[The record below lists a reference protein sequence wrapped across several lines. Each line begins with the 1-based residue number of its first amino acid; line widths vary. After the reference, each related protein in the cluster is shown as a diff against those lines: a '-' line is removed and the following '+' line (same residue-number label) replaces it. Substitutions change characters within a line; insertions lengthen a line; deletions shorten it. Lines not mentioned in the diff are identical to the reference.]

1 LRLRPLIVA
10 LLCISLTPAV
20 AACGGSS
27 GELTEEEYFLRMDA
41 IDKSLD
47 RQSEEIFA
55 TANISAV
62 EGAERLVT
70 ATDNAKDQYQEIEPP
85 DSLKD
90 AHDVVIEAVDEFG
103 DAVDGAAN
111 DAQTGTSFNALF
123 ENDEVASADEDLRN
137 AYCTLQGE
145 ADRRSIAAD
154 VGCN

>member
-1 LRLRPLIVA
+1 
-10 LLCISLTPAV
+10 
-20 AACGGSS
+20 
-27 GELTEEEYFLRMDA
+27 MDA

-103 DAVDGAAN
+103 DAIDGAAN

-123 ENDEVASADEDLRN
+123 ENEEVASADEDLRN
-137 AYCTLQGE
+137 AYCALQGE